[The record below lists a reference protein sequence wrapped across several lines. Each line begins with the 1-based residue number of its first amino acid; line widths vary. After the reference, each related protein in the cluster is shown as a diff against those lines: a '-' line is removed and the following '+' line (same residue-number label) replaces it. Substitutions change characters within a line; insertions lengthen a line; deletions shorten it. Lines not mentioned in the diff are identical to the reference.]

1 MRCSVITIL
10 FALHMSFAGGQLVI
24 QTGLT
29 QKEQN
34 EMFLLAAARH
44 LTNQLSLACSE
55 CPRENEA
62 VTGWP
67 IGRSIWRNLIQQI
80 TNAKGIADPRG
91 NFNDCL
97 KTQSSMLANKCRQ
110 LGAEVGG
117 GGGGVRVRAR
127 TSQCICFVCVWW
139 ACVRACVCVC
149 VLWFVV
155 T

>member
-1 MRCSVITIL
+1 MCGGSGGGGEKRGRGREEGFLLFCFFLPL
-10 FALHMSFAGGQLVI
+10 FALHSRHMSFAGGQLVI

-67 IGRSIWRNLIQQI
+67 IGRSI
-80 TNAKGIADPRG
+80 
-91 NFNDCL
+91 
-97 KTQSSMLANKCRQ
+97 
-110 LGAEVGG
+110 
-117 GGGGVRVRAR
+117 
-127 TSQCICFVCVWW
+127 
-139 ACVRACVCVC
+139 
-149 VLWFVV
+149 
-155 T
+155 